1 MRTGIGFL
9 FAGVLIS
16 LGTHVHAQST
26 SPEKQ
31 IDTLMR
37 LSGVRP
43 KAVQGQEFFTNKHGR
58 EWSCSSCHTA
68 DPTVLG
74 KHVKTGKVIQ
84 PMAPAANPERFT
96 DAAKTEKW
104 FRRNCGDV
112 VGREC
117 TPEEKADVLTWLVS
131 LKR

>member
-1 MRTGIGFL
+1 MKTGTGFL

-16 LGTHVHAQST
+16 IGTQVHAQST
-26 SPEKQ
+26 TPEKQ

-74 KHVKTGKVIQ
+74 KHVKTGKVGQ
-84 PMAPAANPERFT
+84 QSGAVDPVTVRAGTVNLAGQKRPRLGGPE
-96 DAAKTEKW
+96 
-104 FRRNCGDV
+104 
-112 VGREC
+112 
-117 TPEEKADVLTWLVS
+117 
-131 LKR
+131 KRHA